1 MRFWN
6 TTVHSS
12 VESPCSSYTLNFSI
26 VLLQGF
32 VCSSLFFFF
41 SSRRRH
47 TRYIGDLE
55 SRRVLFRSV
64 RASWRCAPGACHR
77 STTAPVDHRGTRP
90 RRRRRAD
97 DSPHACP
104 GGVRRE
110 LIWRRREKPLFRSE
124 ERRVG
129 KEGKCGGGEGGGGDT
144 RR

>member
-55 SRRVLFRSV
+55 FRRVLFRSTSRSHV
-64 RASWRCAPGACHR
+64 YQLIQHGALE
-77 STTAPVDHRGTRP
+77 SLLLGG
-90 RRRRRAD
+90 RRRIPRDAVE
-97 DSPHACP
+97 AFIA
-104 GGVRRE
+104 RE
-110 LIWRRREKPLFRSE
+110 REAQR
-124 ERRVG
+124 ERQP
-129 KEGKCGGGEGGGGDT
+129 
-144 RR
+144 